1 MFVFSKLGLY
11 CVYYT
16 YFREYLSVFLSLF
29 LRLAFSVLPFSLK
42 LCCLSFLCISVIC
55 IYAFHSIEIQ
65 QINIKLI
72 MTCYSKLSL
81 LRRVAPIAKYS
92 DQFMISSSQE
102 NYPLYFHVHCLSY
115 AISSCFFC
123 DHSNSLLFPLF
134 SRPSSLI
141 CIVYM
146 TVTIG

>member
-42 LCCLSFLCISVIC
+42 LRCLSFLCISVIC

-65 QINIKLI
+65 QINIKL
-72 MTCYSKLSL
+72 TCYSKLSL
-81 LRRVAPIAKYS
+81 RRVAPTAKYS

-102 NYPLYFHVHCLSY
+102 NYSHYFHVHCLSY

-123 DHSNSLLFPLF
+123 EHSNSLLFPLF
-134 SRPSSLI
+134 LRPSSLI
-141 CIVYM
+141 CNVYM

>member
-1 MFVFSKLGLY
+1 MFVFSKLRLY

-42 LCCLSFLCISVIC
+42 LRCLSFLCISVIC

-65 QINIKLI
+65 QINIKL
-72 MTCYSKLSL
+72 TCYSLLSL

-141 CIVYM
+141 CNVYM